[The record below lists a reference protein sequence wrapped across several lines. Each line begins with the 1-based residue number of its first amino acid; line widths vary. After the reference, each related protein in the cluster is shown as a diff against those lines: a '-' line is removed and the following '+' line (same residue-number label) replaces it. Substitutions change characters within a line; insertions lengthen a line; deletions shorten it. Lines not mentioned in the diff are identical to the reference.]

1 MLQFEDTDHFED
13 YISYLSQN
21 HINLDE
27 WEAEQGFHSTRSAF
41 YGNVDNIELEH
52 PLENDLLASVLN
64 EDNMVI
70 IRPWVFK
77 LNASN
82 KKVYVLHTDNIDKL
96 SVLRSSE
103 TPSDHDII
111 DFDFEDNVLDLLS
124 PHPTPPAAR
133 DKCAE
138 SVRGDRSIEGWD
150 AKYTIENLGQGT
162 RKQEVI
168 KAIYR
173 YNGWGILKTLYI
185 NFKHAERS
193 YTLKDPNGG
202 NPIWST
208 PCYKTIKVDHDY
220 TTSGTYTKHD
230 GTVVNIDYTSTDD
243 GTNLTGSEVKKSD
256 YQSDI
261 WKSGKCFKAVDMNAV
276 LFFES
281 SMAPGTIMS
290 ANLGQ
295 LKTD

>member
-1 MLQFEDTDHFED
+1 
-13 YISYLSQN
+13 LSQN

-27 WEAEQGFHSTRSAF
+27 WETEQHFHSTRSAF
-41 YGNVDNIELEH
+41 YCDAANIELEH
-52 PLENDLLASVLN
+52 PLANDLLASVLN
-64 EDNMVI
+64 EDNMVV

-82 KKVYVLHTDNIDKL
+82 KKVYALHTDNIDNL

-111 DFDFEDNVLDLLS
+111 EFDFEDDVLELLS
-124 PHPTPPAAR
+124 THPTPPGAK

-138 SVRGDRSIEGWD
+138 STRGDHSVEGWD
-150 AKYTIENLGQGT
+150 VKFTTENIAQGT
-162 RKQEVI
+162 KKQEVF

-193 YTLKDPNGG
+193 YTIKGFEGG

-208 PCYKTIKVDHDY
+208 PSYKTVKVDHDY
-220 TTSGTYTKHD
+220 TTSGTFTKHD
-230 GTVVNIDYTSTDD
+230 GTVVSVDYTATND
-243 GTNLTGSEVKKSD
+243 GINLTGSEVKKSD
-256 YQSDI
+256 YQSDF
-261 WKSGKCFKAVDMNAV
+261 WKSWKCFKAVDMNAV

-281 SMAPGTIMS
+281 SMVPGTIMTF
-290 ANLGQ
+290 NLGQ